1 VARVVR
7 EPDRWGRIVA
17 LAAPL
22 GGELPGAPDGP
33 ALAALLAR
41 RRAADPAGYAELSLA
56 VVKLLGAGEYALAP
70 PGGAPGGAG
79 GHFGLGARRYA
90 HATAPNRRYADL
102 VTQRLVKA
110 ALAGGPAPYA
120 DAELAEVA
128 RHCTERESAA
138 RAVERQALK
147 SAAALVLAP
156 RAGELFDAVVT
167 GTKATGTYARLLD
180 PPAEGRVVRG
190 EAGLDVGDRVRVRL
204 LAADPARGHLD
215 LAAAG

>member
-1 VARVVR
+1 
-7 EPDRWGRIVA
+7 
-17 LAAPL
+17 
-22 GGELPGAPDGP
+22 
-33 ALAALLAR
+33 
-41 RRAADPAGYAELSLA
+41 
-56 VVKLLGAGEYALAP
+56 
-70 PGGAPGGAG
+70 
-79 GHFGLGARRYA
+79 
-90 HATAPNRRYADL
+90 

-110 ALAGGPAPYA
+110 ALAGEPAPYA